1 MQNFVNYAIV
11 TRNFFHCRGMCLETR
26 KYLPDIYLSY
36 TLRACK
42 FQLKMGLLWGANVR
56 WGKFNKIQ
64 QLAHLHSVTYIYVHQ
79 DIFIFNILYFNQQ
92 CAFSFNFNQNYFH
105 SAKII
110 VQLQA
115 KLVSVNN
122 NIHSTSTKVS
132 FTQQKYL
139 LNFNQS

>member
-1 MQNFVNYAIV
+1 M
-11 TRNFFHCRGMCLETR
+11 
-26 KYLPDIYLSY
+26 
-36 TLRACK
+36 
-42 FQLKMGLLWGANVR
+42 
-56 WGKFNKIQ
+56 
-64 QLAHLHSVTYIYVHQ
+64 
-79 DIFIFNILYFNQQ
+79 FIFNILYFIQE

-110 VQLQA
+110 VQFQP

-139 LNFNQS
+139 LNFNQG